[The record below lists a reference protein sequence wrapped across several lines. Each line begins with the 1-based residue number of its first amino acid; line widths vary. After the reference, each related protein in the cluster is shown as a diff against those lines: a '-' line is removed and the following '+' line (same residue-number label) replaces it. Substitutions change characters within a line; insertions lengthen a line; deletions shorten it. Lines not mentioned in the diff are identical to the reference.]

1 MPCKLGFSLQSFSQG
16 NIRIYYK
23 LTAEESFSEN
33 FVKEFPITS
42 LENTEINLDL
52 PKTPVEIM
60 VAVNTSGIVLKQFSI
75 TNGSQS
81 EIKTPEKIDY
91 FIGFVPKLWAEESE
105 EIAFTK
111 VNSLKE
117 IAEETTAS
125 INSNKLNT
133 SSQGC
138 YAYLELES
146 DSDSN
151 GTIELISNDN
161 VKASYAFSIVPGK
174 HSYAIRIS
182 NSYYWWNTSAPKI
195 NFRAE
200 KVMKISKFSLIL
212 SDGSQQEMFKGNGI
226 TLTNLSDE
234 NWINGC
240 SLQYNMLLFDY
251 SPKKEKLL
259 KEFKK
264 IKLSNGNV
272 LNITGF
278 YVSGNYINVTISEK
292 ISDYVS
298 LIGYPNHIEFIK

>member
-1 MPCKLGFSLQSFSQG
+1 
-16 NIRIYYK
+16 
-23 LTAEESFSEN
+23 
-33 FVKEFPITS
+33 
-42 LENTEINLDL
+42 
-52 PKTPVEIM
+52 M

-81 EIKTPEKIDY
+81 EIKSPEKIDY

-105 EIAFTK
+105 EIAFEK

-125 INSNKLNT
+125 ISVNKLN
-133 SSQGC
+133 SYSQGC
-138 YAYLELES
+138 YAYLELDSE
-146 DSDSN
+146 SDSN
-151 GTIELISNDN
+151 GTIEIISNDN

-182 NSYYWWNTSAPKI
+182 NSYYWWNSSTLKI

-200 KVMKISKFSLIL
+200 KVMKISKYSLIL

-226 TLTNLSDE
+226 TLTNLNDE

-240 SLQYNMLLFDY
+240 SLQYNMILFDY
-251 SPKKEKLL
+251 SPKKEKIL

-264 IKLSNGNV
+264 IKLSNGSV

-292 ISDYVS
+292 VSDFVS